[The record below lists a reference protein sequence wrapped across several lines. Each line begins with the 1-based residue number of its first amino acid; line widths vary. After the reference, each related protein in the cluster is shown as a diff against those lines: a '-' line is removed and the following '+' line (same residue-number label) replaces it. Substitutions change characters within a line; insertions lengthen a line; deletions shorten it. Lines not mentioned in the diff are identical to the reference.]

1 MKKLLLLTLVLLGG
15 VMQVSA
21 ATETT
26 VYYAVPS
33 SVVGTYTVKLKV
45 NRQSE
50 MDNSETYTME
60 KTTKTYDGK
69 YIYKCTYT
77 DLYNGVSYMLFQL
90 YNGDTWVSEDC
101 SVGYPEGGGIHW
113 VWTAASTYNGKLHVH
128 GTGNSNSGTPW
139 VTYNTDGLKGNWD
152 SWLAKREF
160 ENGQLTIDF
169 NSGEYKEFK
178 IEIGG
183 TLYGAQTSGATMFWN
198 NCTDWTL
205 DGSNNCKIQT
215 SATGTYTFTLAENKK
230 VSVTFPAYT
239 GTKVYFYNTVDWSAP
254 YAYILTGKYWD
265 DSKGSGSN
273 NQPNGVAM
281 TQVGS
286 SNVYEAEYPAGANS
300 GYIAFINTQQNGY
313 GYFWETEAIYKTDF
327 PNTPCI
333 YVPNASGSSNYK
345 NEDKTKYY
353 YDGAWH
359 AYPTYTRSTTEGKFG
374 TICLPFNATVTGA
387 TVYKI
392 VSKTVDGGDNLTGI
406 NLEEV
411 NSLEAGKAYIFKGT
425 GSDLVATYSG
435 SYTAATDANGMLG
448 NLSSTKA
455 AVPENNYIVKD
466 NQIRKVVSGGS
477 GVTVGQYKA
486 YITLTGINVAQ
497 ARGIDFI
504 AFNDGEQEQETDGI
518 NAVKLNAENGATYNL
533 AGQRVSKDYK
543 GIVIV
548 NGKKMVNK

>member
-1 MKKLLLLTLVLLGG
+1 MKMKKLLLLTLVLLGG
-15 VMQVSA
+15 FSTA
-21 ATETT
+21 FAGTATT
-26 VYYAVPS
+26 VYCAVS
-33 SVVGTYTVKLKV
+33 TTYTVKIQVQTSNGK
-45 NRQSE
+45 E
-50 MDNSETYTME
+50 PIYEME
-60 KTTKTYDGK
+60 KTKYTYNGIP
-69 YIYKCTYT
+69 IYKCVYT
-77 DLYNGVSYMLFQL
+77 DEYNGVDYMDFHL
-90 YNGDTWVSEDC
+90 YDGEQWKEKKRPYSSWTT
-101 SVGYPEGGGIHW
+101 VG
-113 VWTAASTYNGKLHVH
+113 TYNGKLFRYSE
-128 GTGNSNSGTPW
+128 NDW
-139 VTYNTDGLKGNWD
+139 VDYNTDGIKGSWD
-152 SWLAKREF
+152 SWSAKSEF
-160 ENGQLTIDF
+160 ENGQLTIDI
-169 NSGEYKEFK
+169 NSVGNEEFK
-178 IEIGG
+178 IEVGG
-183 TLYGAQTSGATMFWN
+183 TLYGAQNSGATMFWN
-198 NCTDWTL
+198 NCTNWTL
-205 DGSNNCKIQT
+205 DGSNNCILQA

-239 GTKVYFYNTVDWSAP
+239 GTKVYFCNTVDWSAP
-254 YAYILTGKYWD
+254 YAYILTGDKWNA
-265 DSKGSGSN
+265 SKGSGSN

-300 GYIAFINTQQNGY
+300 SYIAFVKTQQDGY
-313 GYFWETEAIYKTDF
+313 EYFWITEAIYKNDF

-333 YVPNASGSSNYK
+333 YVPNASGTTENL
-345 NEDKTKYY
+345 NEGKTKYY
-353 YDGAWH
+353 KDGEWH

>member
-1 MKKLLLLTLVLLGG
+1 MKKLLLLCLVLLGG

-21 ATETT
+21 ETNTT

-45 NRQSE
+45 NRQGDAE
-50 MDNSETYTME
+50 NFETYTMS

-77 DLYNGVSYMLFQL
+77 DLYDGVSVMLFQL

-113 VWTAASTYNGKLHVH
+113 VWTAASTYNEKLHVH
-128 GTGNSNSGTPW
+128 GAGNSNSGTPW
-139 VTYNTDGLKGNWD
+139 VTYNTDGIKGSWD
-152 SWLAKREF
+152 SWSDKSEF
-160 ENGQLTIDF
+160 ENGQLTIDI
-169 NSGEYKEFK
+169 NSVGNEEFK
-178 IEIGG
+178 IEVGG

-198 NCTDWTL
+198 NCTNWTL
-205 DGSNNCKIQT
+205 DGSNNCVLQA

-239 GTKVYFYNTVDWSAP
+239 GTKVYFYNTVGWSAP
-254 YAYILTGKYWD
+254 YAYILTDNYWD
-265 DSKGSGSN
+265 DDKGSGSD

-281 TQVGS
+281 TQVSS

-300 GYIAFINTQQNGY
+300 GYIAFVKTQQNGY
-313 GYFWETEAIYKTDF
+313 GNFWETEAIYKRDF

-333 YVPNASGSSNYK
+333 YVPNASGTTENL
-345 NEDKTKYY
+345 NEGKTKYY
-353 YDGAWH
+353 NDGEWH

>member
-15 VMQVSA
+15 FSTVSA
-21 ATETT
+21 EDVVKIKGSWDKWTLHTMTT
-26 VYYAVPS
+26 TDGNIYS
-33 SVVGTYTVKLKV
+33 ISLTLSGTGTYKFGIDV
-45 NRQSE
+45 NG
-50 MDNSETYTME
+50 TF
-60 KTTKTYDGK
+60 
-69 YIYKCTYT
+69 YK
-77 DLYNGVSYMLFQL
+77 
-90 YNGDTWVSEDC
+90 
-101 SVGYPEGGGIHW
+101 
-113 VWTAASTYNGKLHVH
+113 
-128 GTGNSNSGTPW
+128 NSGTMYW
-139 VTYNTDGLKGNWD
+139 YNCTNWVFKTTDSDCTINLADTGDGSYTFVWDNSTKKLSVTYPNLET
-152 SWLAKREF
+152 
-160 ENGQLTIDF
+160 
-169 NSGEYKEFK
+169 
-178 IEIGG
+178 
-183 TLYGAQTSGATMFWN
+183 
-198 NCTDWTL
+198 
-205 DGSNNCKIQT
+205 
-215 SATGTYTFTLAENKK
+215 
-230 VSVTFPAYT
+230 
-239 GTKVYFYNTVDWSAP
+239 VYFYNNHNWPNVYVYFLGSE
-254 YAYILTGKYWD
+254 YWD
-265 DSKGSGSN
+265 SNTNKGSGSKGRKN
-273 NQPNGVAM
+273 AYEM
-281 TQVGS
+281 TQMGTS
-286 SNVYEAEYPAGANS
+286 SIYQFTYPTS
-300 GYIAFINTQQNGY
+300 FSSQYIAFLKNRQDNY
-313 GYFWETEAIYKTDF
+313 EYFWDTEAVYKEDF
-327 PNTPCI
+327 NSSKPL
-333 YVPNASGSSNYK
+333 YVPNTTDPINLNYTN
-345 NEDKTKYY
+345 NETKWTAYWNT
-353 YDGAWH
+353 GEWH
-359 AYPTYTRSTTEGKFG
+359 AYPTYTRSTTVDKFG